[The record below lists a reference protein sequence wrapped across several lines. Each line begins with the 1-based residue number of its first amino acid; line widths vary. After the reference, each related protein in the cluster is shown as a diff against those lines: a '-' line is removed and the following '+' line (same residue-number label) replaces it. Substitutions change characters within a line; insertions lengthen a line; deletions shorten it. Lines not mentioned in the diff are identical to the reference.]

1 MSTGDSAAVGAA
13 VGATVGGFVIR
24 LLEAYGVEVVF
35 GMPGAHTL
43 ELYRGLE
50 GASIRHVLVRHEQGA
65 GFAADGYARVTG
77 KPGVCLLISGPG
89 VTNAATPMGQAYSDS
104 VPMLVISST
113 CRTDSLGKG
122 WGMLHEVTDQR
133 TTTAPLT
140 AFSRTAFSAEDV
152 SDAMAQAFAVFS
164 AGRPRPVHI
173 EIPID
178 VLARSCNL
186 KPAAAVPAA
195 PPAASGDEIDRAA
208 GMLSA
213 AATPA
218 IIVGGGARTAGAAI
232 AEIAE
237 HCGAAI
243 LTTEAAKGC
252 VPDDHPL
259 HLGAQ
264 LHRDEVRAL
273 LHDADTVL
281 VLGSELAETDT
292 WGDRL
297 EFGGQLIR
305 IDIDAAKLTDRCP
318 AALAIHADAGTTAA
332 RIAAALP
339 AKQAAPC
346 WAEAGGRAEAEDRV
360 AGLKARFVADL
371 DVLSLRH
378 LEVLEVL
385 RAVLPDDGVVMTD
398 MTQIAYTGG
407 RGFPVS
413 RPGCWFHPSGYGTL
427 GYALPAAVGAK
438 LGAPERP
445 VVALVGDAGLLFTVQ
460 ELATAVDEGLCLPIL
475 LWNNDGLGQI
485 RDDMIA
491 QGIAEIGVNPRNP
504 DYIALARAFGC
515 RTAAPGGPE
524 ALGPALEDA
533 LAHSGPT
540 LIEIRDW
547 GAQP

>member
-1 MSTGDSAAVGAA
+1 MTTGDTAAM
-13 VGATVGGFVIR
+13 GATVGGFVIR

-35 GMPGAHTL
+35 GMPGVHTL

-113 CRTDSLGKG
+113 CKTDSLGKG
-122 WGMLHEVTDQR
+122 WGMLHEVTDQCAA
-133 TTTAPLT
+133 TAPLT

-186 KPAAAVPAA
+186 KPAAAAPAA

-208 GMLSA
+208 GMLST

-218 IIVGGGARTAGAAI
+218 IIVGGGARAAGAAI

-264 LHRDEVRAL
+264 IHRDEVRAL
-273 LHDADTVL
+273 LRDADTVL

-305 IDIDAAKLTDRCP
+305 VDIDPAKLTDRCP
-318 AALAIHADAGTTAA
+318 PALAIHADAGTTAA

-339 AKQAAPC
+339 ANQVAPC
-346 WAEAGGRAEAEDRV
+346 RAEAGGRAEAEDRV

-385 RAVLPDDGVVMTD
+385 RAVLPDDGVIMTD

-515 RTAAPGGPE
+515 RTAAPGTPE
-524 ALGPALEDA
+524 ELGPALEDA

-540 LIEIRDW
+540 LIEMRDW
-547 GAQP
+547 GARP